1 MSYHAFYAISP
12 FFPDKIRCWFR
23 GKMAFHTRFKNQ
35 KKLMNIKKGRELEVT
50 ISDIAFGGRGFTR
63 VEGFS
68 IFVDQAVALDRVRV
82 RIVKKKKNYAE
93 ARVLELL
100 EPSPYRID
108 PPCAYSGICGG
119 CKWQFLDYEKQ
130 LYYKTRQVADS
141 LAHIGLL
148 TDVPVQ
154 PAWPSEA
161 IFGYRNKMEFSCSDQ
176 RWLMPEEMA
185 DETVIR
191 GFGIG
196 LHVPGTYHKVLDIER
211 CHIQP
216 ETGNAILADVRRFI
230 GDSGVP
236 VYGLRSHEGFWRF
249 LMLRHSAAFDQ
260 WMVNIVTA
268 QAAREVVQ
276 PLADQ
281 LMATYPSIVSVVNN
295 ITARKAGVAIGES
308 EILLAGQPCIYD
320 KLGPY
325 KFEISANSFFQTN
338 TRGAEKLYGKVR
350 EYAQLT
356 GSETVVD
363 LYSGTGTIPIWLSD
377 AAREIIGIEIV
388 ESAVA
393 DARRNCE
400 KNGITNCRFMTGD
413 IRDGMH
419 KDVVQQVLALAPQRM
434 VYVSCNPATLARD
447 LGLLKEQY
455 DIREVQPVDMFPH
468 TWHIESVALLT
479 AKHQALH
486 KGESV

>member
-1 MSYHAFYAISP
+1 
-12 FFPDKIRCWFR
+12 
-23 GKMAFHTRFKNQ
+23 
-35 KKLMNIKKGRELEVT
+35 
-50 ISDIAFGGRGFTR
+50 
-63 VEGFS
+63 
-68 IFVDQAVALDRVRV
+68 
-82 RIVKKKKNYAE
+82 
-93 ARVLELL
+93 
-100 EPSPYRID
+100 
-108 PPCAYSGICGG
+108 
-119 CKWQFLDYEKQ
+119 
-130 LYYKTRQVADS
+130 
-141 LAHIGLL
+141 
-148 TDVPVQ
+148 
-154 PAWPSEA
+154 
-161 IFGYRNKMEFSCSDQ
+161 MEFSCSDQ

-185 DETVIR
+185 DETVTR

-230 GDSGVP
+230 RDSGVP

-249 LMLRHSAAFDQ
+249 LMLRHSVAFDQ

-295 ITARKAGVAIGES
+295 ITARKAGIAIGES
-308 EILLAGQPCIYD
+308 EILLAGNPCIHD

-325 KFEISANSFFQTN
+325 DFEISANSFFQTN

-356 GSETVVD
+356 GRETVID

-413 IRDGMH
+413 IRDCLPALDRRPDVMIIDPPRIGMH
-419 KDVVQQVLALAPQRM
+419 KDVIQQVLALAPQRV

-479 AKHQALH
+479 AKHQASH
-486 KGESV
+486 KEESV